1 MNKKIQYYR
10 LDNILKHEGQY
21 YIIYGERSNGKSYA
35 TAKYVLDKYFKNGE
49 QFVICKRYQEDMSAT
64 ICSTMLSPLYEYVLK
79 EYGYHIRF
87 FQSKWYATQDI
98 DTPIT
103 KQEVIGYAQALN
115 TVERYKG
122 SQYPKV
128 TTIIFEEFMSLKGN
142 YIPGEINLLLNL
154 VSTITRKRDNVKVFM
169 LGNAISKYSP
179 YSDALGIRLDK
190 LKFNEIIEKK
200 FKYGKVT
207 TTFVIERSKH
217 VVIDDNTS
225 SYSNFGKVS
234 SSMITEGMFETSQY
248 NHFNDNV
255 CFNENQK
262 EFRQENNCK
271 PKVFL
276 RTDKIPVCVY
286 YNEEYFSIY
295 IKQNNTTTVGI
306 KKCEINK
313 PPKDTI
319 AIINGTK
326 VIKNVTNIKNICY
339 YKGNKVISNLLDT
352 IVNCFYNDDIIFPTD
367 EIGEDIMT
375 AFKLCGLS
383 KS

>member
-1 MNKKIQYYR
+1 M
-10 LDNILKHEGQY
+10 
-21 YIIYGERSNGKSYA
+21 
-35 TAKYVLDKYFKNGE
+35 
-49 QFVICKRYQEDMSAT
+49 
-64 ICSTMLSPLYEYVLK
+64 
-79 EYGYHIRF
+79 
-87 FQSKWYATQDI
+87 
-98 DTPIT
+98 
-103 KQEVIGYAQALN
+103 
-115 TVERYKG
+115 
-122 SQYPKV
+122 
-128 TTIIFEEFMSLKGN
+128 
-142 YIPGEINLLLNL
+142 
-154 VSTITRKRDNVKVFM
+154 
-169 LGNAISKYSP
+169 IS
-179 YSDALGIRLDK
+179 
-190 LKFNEIIEKK
+190 
-200 FKYGKVT
+200 
-207 TTFVIERSKH
+207 
-217 VVIDDNTS
+217 
-225 SYSNFGKVS
+225 
-234 SSMITEGMFETSQY
+234 EGMFETSQY

-319 AIINGTK
+319 AIINGNK
-326 VIKNVTNIKNICY
+326 VVKNVTNIKNICY

-383 KS
+383 KA